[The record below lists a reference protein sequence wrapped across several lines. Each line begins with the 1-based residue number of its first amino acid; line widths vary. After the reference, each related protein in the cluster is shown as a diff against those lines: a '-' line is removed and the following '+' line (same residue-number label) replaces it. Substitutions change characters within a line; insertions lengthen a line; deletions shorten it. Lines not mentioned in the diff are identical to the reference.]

1 MNKKI
6 LTLSL
11 LLLGGSIATQ
21 AQFSKLK
28 DKIGG
33 AVSGIGGSKS
43 KASGN
48 FKSVWE
54 SEFANKA
61 DFLAVTGGKGDG
73 YVLGTDDNSATVM
86 NSDGKMIW
94 EGDYKTITTNKT
106 NKSEYQYSIWKE
118 GGKGGYLFLF
128 DSRKLGTDR
137 IAVIDIANGKELWN
151 SENYQNLIP
160 KDKGELNSAGD
171 EIETVKYISELDAFL
186 IAQKDGMNMVK
197 ATTGEKV
204 WETKLIKGAVAKYIY
219 DKEKNEILLI
229 NFKPTALGALLSGFK
244 NQFVKINA
252 SNGEVVWDASFRGTI
267 EKELVTRKP
276 ILDLYIRG
284 DKVFLW
290 LDGIQVYNIN
300 NGQKLWENE
309 YKNDATGSSGN
320 GLGGKLL
327 NGGSTTRTGMYG
339 ALADPVFTDDAVYIV
354 IFGTRSKTKY
364 VEKHDINTGK
374 LLWASEK
381 ITGAVSMPKIHKSG
395 DKILVQIGGKVQ
407 FQQIIRTTGGGLGA
421 SSLVGASTTYK
432 IFYDYVAQKNG
443 ILSINDTDGK
453 TAWRSERFDKR
464 ITDLVIDK
472 DQTVFVGDG
481 DEFYSYDI
489 KSGKQNFEVKHQDA
503 KVGRAFDV
511 IDYGDNVVVI
521 SEKGLASYKKGD
533 GKRNYATD
541 KLRGIDFWYDI
552 DGNFFLR
559 NQKEGKNIIHGIN
572 MDNGETK
579 GTVESKGK
587 GGSPVY
593 GDGIDI
599 SDDGEFIY
607 AFKGKKLEKIKVNN

>member
-11 LLLGGSIATQ
+11 LLLGSNIASQ

-33 AVSGIGGSKS
+33 AVGNIGGSKS

-54 SEFANKA
+54 SEFSNKA
-61 DFLAVTGGKGDG
+61 DFLALTGGKGDG
-73 YVLGTDDNSATVM
+73 SVIGTDDNSATVM
-86 NSDGKMIW
+86 NSEGKMIW
-94 EGDYKTITTNKT
+94 EGDYKSITTNKT
-106 NKSEYQYSIWKE
+106 NKSEYQFVIWKE

-137 IAVIDIANGKELWN
+137 IAVINIANGKELWN

-160 KDKGELNSAGD
+160 KEKGVLSSAGE

-197 ATTGEKV
+197 ATTGEKM
-204 WETKLIKGAVAKYIY
+204 WETKLIKGAVAKYVY
-219 DKEKNEILLI
+219 DAAKNEILLI
-229 NFKPTALGALLSGFK
+229 NFKPTALGALISGFK
-244 NQFVKINA
+244 NQLVKINA
-252 SNGEVVWDASFRGTI
+252 SNGEILWDASFRGTV

-276 ILDLYIRG
+276 ILDLWFKG
-284 DKVFLW
+284 DKLFLW
-290 LDGIQVYNIN
+290 LDGIQVYNLN
-300 NGQKLWENE
+300 NGQKLWEVE
-309 YKNDATGSSGN
+309 YENDINKN
-320 GLGGKLL
+320 K
-327 NGGSTTRTGMYG
+327 NGGGNKLMGAGVSKSIYRTI
-339 ALADPVFTDDAVYIV
+339 ADPLFTEDAVYIV
-354 IFGTRSKTKY
+354 IFATRDRTKY
-364 VEKHDINTGK
+364 VEKHDLQTGK

-381 ITGAVSMPKIHKSG
+381 IAGAFSMPNIYKAG
-395 DKILVQIGGKVQ
+395 DRVMVQVGGKVQ
-407 FQQIIRTTGGGLGA
+407 VQEIVATKSSSALGA
-421 SSLVGASTTYK
+421 SALSGGVDRTYQ
-432 IFYDYVAQKNG
+432 IYYDYVPQKN
-443 ILSINDTDGK
+443 SIISLDDKDGK
-453 TAWRSERFDKR
+453 TVWRSEKFDKR
-464 ITDLVIDK
+464 ITDMIIDK

-489 KSGKQNFEVKHQDA
+489 KSGKQNFDVKHGDA
-503 KVGRAFDV
+503 KVGKAFDV
-511 IDYGDNVVVI
+511 IDFNDNVVVI
-521 SEKGLASYKKGD
+521 SEKGLASYKKAD

-541 KLRGIDFWYDI
+541 KLAGIDYYYNVG
-552 DGNFFLR
+552 GNVFLR
-559 NQKEGKNIIHGIN
+559 NQKNNKNVIHGIN
-572 MDNGETK
+572 MENGETK

>member
-11 LLLGGSIATQ
+11 LLLGSGMASQ

-33 AVSGIGGSKS
+33 AVGNIGGSKS

-54 SEFANKA
+54 SEFSNKA

-73 YVLGTDDNSATVM
+73 LVLGTDDNSATVM
-86 NSDGKMIW
+86 NSEGKMVW
-94 EGDYKTITTNKT
+94 EGDYKSITTNKT
-106 NKSEYQYSIWKE
+106 NKSEYQYAIWKE

-137 IAVIDIANGKELWN
+137 IAVINMANGKEFWN

-160 KDKGELNSAGD
+160 KEKGGLSSAGD

-197 ATTGEKV
+197 ATTGEKM

-219 DKEKNEILLI
+219 DAAKNEILLV

-252 SNGEVVWDASFRGTI
+252 SNGEILWDASFRGTI

-276 ILDLYIRG
+276 IIDLYLRG

-290 LDGIQVYNIN
+290 LDGIQVYNVN

-309 YKNDATGSSGN
+309 YENDATGSSGN
-320 GLGGKLL
+320 GLGGRLL
-327 NGGSTTRTGMYG
+327 NGGTATKTGMYG

-381 ITGAVSMPKIHKSG
+381 ITGAVSMPKIYKSG

-464 ITDLVIDK
+464 ITDMVIDK
-472 DQTVFVGDG
+472 GQTVFVGDG

-511 IDYGDNVVVI
+511 IDYGDNVVVV

-541 KLRGIDFWYDI
+541 KLRGIDYWYDI

-559 NQKEGKNIIHGIN
+559 NQKEGKNILHGIN
-572 MDNGETK
+572 MENGETK